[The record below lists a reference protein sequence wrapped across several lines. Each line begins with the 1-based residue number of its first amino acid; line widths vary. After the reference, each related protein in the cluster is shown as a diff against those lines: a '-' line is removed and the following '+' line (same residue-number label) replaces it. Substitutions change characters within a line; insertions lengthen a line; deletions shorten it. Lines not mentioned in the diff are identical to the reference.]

1 MIEKIITF
9 IENSNVY
16 SLMKDMERV
25 LLQPKPRRTIS
36 STLKPAI
43 KMDPYEILKAYNLE
57 LIKGI
62 GPKTKLKLEQFGIK
76 SVYDLVYAEA
86 IQGFSKARVDTW
98 KESAL
103 LLH

>member
-1 MIEKIITF
+1 MINKIITF

-25 LLQPKPRRTIS
+25 FFEPRPRRTIS
-36 STLKPAI
+36 LPINSKF

-57 LIKGI
+57 LVKGI
-62 GPKTKLKLEQFGIK
+62 GPKTKTKLAQFGIK
-76 SVYDLVYAEA
+76 TPYDLIYAEA
-86 IQGFSKARVDTW
+86 IQGFSKARLDTW